1 MFHECLEDVKT
12 KEAQTNWSNIDKK
25 TRSMIM
31 IGLGLGLLIASLDS
45 TIVGTSMKTIVEDIG
60 GMDQISWVVTAY
72 LLCETIMI
80 PIGGK
85 LSDRYGRRPIF
96 LAGISFFIGGSILC
110 GFSTNVYMLI
120 AFRAIQGLGGGILV
134 PVATSAVA
142 DLYPPEQRGKMQAI
156 LGSVFAFASCIG
168 PFIGGFVVDNLPWEW
183 VFFINVP
190 FGIIALILTAKEFPA
205 ILTDTS
211 HKIDYL
217 GMAVLSLGIVVLLL
231 LLQWG
236 NEMFPWAS
244 IETMLMATAFF
255 IIMGVFMVVERRSED
270 PIIAPRMFRNRTFLC
285 SALALGVMGLGMM
298 GVMMYLSLFMQEVM
312 NATATMS
319 GIIMIPLIIGMII
332 TSMSSGILVNRTGY
346 KIWIIIGPII
356 ACTGMALMSTM
367 STNTPMNIVS
377 IYLLITGLGLGCLMS
392 VPTVAV
398 QNNVRKKDLG
408 MATSGVIL
416 FRNIGEAIASGIVTS
431 VINMKLY
438 IELKSSLPAN
448 IFADLPSYKISLIES
463 FRQYSEFDDYTTEI
477 ITSFSNSVTFSYL
490 ICGILMFIA
499 LIAGVAIK
507 NGHPMSNEDY
517 DKFSAEQD
525 ALIDK

>member
-1 MFHECLEDVKT
+1 
-12 KEAQTNWSNIDKK
+12 
-25 TRSMIM
+25 
-31 IGLGLGLLIASLDS
+31 
-45 TIVGTSMKTIVEDIG
+45 
-60 GMDQISWVVTAY
+60 
-72 LLCETIMI
+72 
-80 PIGGK
+80 
-85 LSDRYGRRPIF
+85 
-96 LAGISFFIGGSILC
+96 
-110 GFSTNVYMLI
+110 
-120 AFRAIQGLGGGILV
+120 
-134 PVATSAVA
+134 
-142 DLYPPEQRGKMQAI
+142 
-156 LGSVFAFASCIG
+156 
-168 PFIGGFVVDNLPWEW
+168 
-183 VFFINVP
+183 
-190 FGIIALILTAKEFPA
+190 
-205 ILTDTS
+205 
-211 HKIDYL
+211 
-217 GMAVLSLGIVVLLL
+217 
-231 LLQWG
+231 
-236 NEMFPWAS
+236 
-244 IETMLMATAFF
+244 
-255 IIMGVFMVVERRSED
+255 
-270 PIIAPRMFRNRTFLC
+270 MFRNRTFLC